1 MNKAYLLI
9 GGNTG
14 DRKVHLTKAAEAIG
28 QTAGRILK
36 QSGWY
41 ETAAWGKTDQPAFL
55 NQCLLVETP
64 LTAIE
69 LLEELLA
76 IETRLGR
83 IRTEKYGPRTID
95 IDILLFNR
103 MVYRSAELSV
113 PHPEL
118 AHRRFALV
126 PLKEIA
132 PRYLHPVRQKTIA
145 RLLLDCKDPLPVK
158 KLS

>member
-1 MNKAYLLI
+1 
-9 GGNTG
+9 
-14 DRKVHLTKAAEAIG
+14 V
-28 QTAGRILK
+28 
-36 QSGWY
+36 
-41 ETAAWGKTDQPAFL
+41 
-55 NQCLLVETP
+55 
-64 LTAIE
+64 
-69 LLEELLA
+69 ELLA

-103 MVYRSAELSV
+103 LVYRSPELSV

-118 AHRRFALV
+118 ANRRFALV

-145 RLLLDCKDPLPVK
+145 RLLLECKDPLPVK